1 MERHSLD
8 RVSKQFRALS
18 WGPDRRVKQ
27 YKGCVI
33 NGYKFHIRDHD
44 MYRKTQNSGVVVVGE
59 HDKKEVNFY
68 GELYDIIELEYFERN
83 RVVLFKCDWWNLGE
97 KRGSLEYAQMNTTSF
112 V

>member
-18 WGPDRRVKQ
+18 WGHDRRVKQ

-33 NGYKFHIRDHD
+33 NGYRFHIRDHD